1 MFNKKLG
8 PAQNSLHLHL
18 TEITFKNQM
27 EGEREMLIA
36 FKKMTLTNF
45 KNHSALEIEF
55 GHITNIHG
63 RNGAGKS
70 SIGDAITWLLYGTDI
85 IGNKLE
91 PKPISENDAE
101 TKVELLLLVDD
112 KQILLGRSQ
121 KKTAKYYI
129 NEVPEKATKFNELV
143 SSLFDKDLF
152 LSLFNPT
159 YFFTQHWQVQRKQLL
174 QYVSEPLNKE
184 VFATMSKASA
194 KGLEE
199 QLKNHSLDDVEKIHR
214 ERYRKRDTEYVR
226 ASERVRTLTE
236 QLEKFG
242 GNISDISTLQAELN
256 ALQEKRFKMDED
268 VLPQR
273 EIQQKRANLEKDI
286 EMVKQNILR
295 QKEVAAQIQAETIQ
309 EHCHTC
315 GQPLNEE
322 AIEKVKVNKSA
333 RLKKEVEI
341 GKRMVEQYNALVE
354 HLKQMPVVEVQP
366 IDTTELDA
374 RILELKGQIQQH
386 SQVEQLRRE
395 IEAARQNLEVIR
407 QERND
412 SLALIDAVKEFRS
425 KQAELMVQ
433 KVDKL
438 FEKISVRL
446 YEEQKNGELRDT
458 FEIEMDGKPYSK
470 LSTAEKIKCGLELI
484 EVLSKQSGVIAP
496 TFVDNAESIL
506 SFTKPTGQL
515 IVARVVD
522 TDFEVK
528 NVSLKEEVV
537 NE

>member
-1 MFNKKLG
+1 MV
-8 PAQNSLHLHL
+8 
-18 TEITFKNQM
+18 ITFKK
-27 EGEREMLIA
+27 L
-36 FKKMTLTNF
+36 TLANF
-45 KNHSALEIEF
+45 KNHAALEIEF
-55 GHITNIHG
+55 GDITNIQG

-70 SIGDAITWLLYGTDI
+70 SIGDAVTWLLYGTDI
-85 IGNKLE
+85 MGNKLE
-91 PKPISENDAE
+91 PKPIGETDVE
-101 TKVELLLLVDD
+101 TKVELLLQVDD

-159 YFFTQHWQVQRKQLL
+159 YFFTQHWQEQRKQLL

-184 VFATMSKASA
+184 VLAAMSKIRANE
-194 KGLEE
+194 LEL
-199 QLKNHSLDDVEKIHR
+199 QLKKHSLDDIEKIHR

-226 ASERVRTLTE
+226 ASERVKTLTE
-236 QLEKFG
+236 QLEKYG
-242 GNISDISTLQAELN
+242 DSVSDISALQAELKS
-256 ALQEKRFKMDED
+256 LQEKRFKIDEGL
-268 VLPQR
+268 LPQR
-273 EIQQKRANLEKDI
+273 EAQLKRAGLEKDI
-286 EMVKQNILR
+286 EIVKQNILR
-295 QKEVAAQIQAETIQ
+295 QKEIAAQIQAEPIQ

-322 AIEKVKVNKSA
+322 AIEKVKANKSA

-354 HLKQMPVVEVQP
+354 QLKQMPVVEVQP

-386 SQVEQLRRE
+386 SQVEQLKRE
-395 IEAARQNLEVIR
+395 IEAAKQNLEVIR

-496 TFVDNAESIL
+496 TFVDNAESII
-506 SFTKPTGQL
+506 SFTKPSGQL

-522 TDFEVK
+522 TDFEIK
-528 NVSLKEEVV
+528 TVSLKEEVV

>member
-1 MFNKKLG
+1 MV
-8 PAQNSLHLHL
+8 
-18 TEITFKNQM
+18 ITFKKL
-27 EGEREMLIA
+27 MLA
-36 FKKMTLTNF
+36 NF
-45 KNHSALEIEF
+45 KNHAALEIEF
-55 GHITNIHG
+55 GDITNIHG

-85 IGNKLE
+85 MGNKLE
-91 PKPISENDAE
+91 PKPIGEDDAE
-101 TKVELLLLVDD
+101 TKVELLLQVDD

-152 LSLFNPT
+152 LSLFNPV
-159 YFFTQHWQVQRKQLL
+159 YFFTQHWQEQRKQLL

-184 VFATMSKASA
+184 VLAAMSKVRA
-194 KGLEE
+194 KQLEPE
-199 QLKNHSLDDVEKIHR
+199 LKKHSLDDVEKIHR

-226 ASERVRTLTE
+226 ASERVKTLTE
-236 QLEKFG
+236 QLEKY
-242 GNISDISTLQAELN
+242 GNSISDISALQAELKS
-256 ALQEKRFKMDED
+256 LQEKRFKIDED
-268 VLPQR
+268 LLPQR
-273 EIQQKRANLEKDI
+273 EIQLKRAGLEKEI
-286 EMVKQNILR
+286 EMLKQNILR
-295 QKEVAAQIQAETIQ
+295 QKEIAAQIKAEPIQ

-315 GQPLNEE
+315 GQPLNDE
-322 AIEKVKVNKSA
+322 AIEKVKANKAA
-333 RLKKEVEI
+333 RLKKEVET
-341 GKRMVEQYNALVE
+341 GKRMVEKYNALVE
-354 HLKQMPVVEVQP
+354 QLKQIPVVEIQP
-366 IDTTELDA
+366 IDTTEIDA
-374 RILELKGQIQQH
+374 RILELKEQIQQH
-386 SQVEQLRRE
+386 SQVEQLKQE
-395 IEAARQNLEVIR
+395 IELAKQQLEIIR
-407 QERND
+407 QERNE
-412 SLALIDAVKEFRS
+412 SLSIIDAVKEFRS

-446 YEEQKNGELRDT
+446 YEQQKNGELRDT

-484 EVLSKQSGVIAP
+484 EVLSKQSDVIAP

-506 SFTKPTGQL
+506 SFTKPSGQL

-522 TDFEVK
+522 TDLEIK
-528 NVSLKEEVV
+528 TVSMKEEVV

>member
-1 MFNKKLG
+1 MV
-8 PAQNSLHLHL
+8 
-18 TEITFKNQM
+18 ITFKK
-27 EGEREMLIA
+27 L
-36 FKKMTLTNF
+36 TLANF
-45 KNHSALEIEF
+45 KNHAALEIEF
-55 GHITNIHG
+55 GDITNIQG

-70 SIGDAITWLLYGTDI
+70 SIGNAVTWLLYGTDI
-85 IGNKLE
+85 MGNKLE
-91 PKPISENDAE
+91 PKPIGETNVE
-101 TKVELLLLVDD
+101 TKVELLLQVDD

-159 YFFTQHWQVQRKQLL
+159 YFFTQHWQEQRKQLL

-184 VFATMSKASA
+184 VLAAMSKIRANE
-194 KGLEE
+194 LEL
-199 QLKNHSLDDVEKIHR
+199 QLKKHSLDDIEKIHR

-226 ASERVRTLTE
+226 ASERVKTLTE
-236 QLEKFG
+236 QLEKYG
-242 GNISDISTLQAELN
+242 DSVSDISALQAELKS
-256 ALQEKRFKMDED
+256 LQEKRFKIDEGL
-268 VLPQR
+268 LPQR
-273 EIQQKRANLEKDI
+273 EAQLKRAGLEKDI
-286 EMVKQNILR
+286 EIVKQNILR
-295 QKEVAAQIQAETIQ
+295 QKEIAAQIQAEPIQ

-322 AIEKVKVNKSA
+322 AIEKVKANKSA

-354 HLKQMPVVEVQP
+354 QLKQMPVVEVQP

-386 SQVEQLRRE
+386 SQVEQLKRE
-395 IEAARQNLEVIR
+395 IEAAKQNLEVIR

-484 EVLSKQSGVIAP
+484 EVLSKQSEVIAP

-506 SFTKPTGQL
+506 SFTKPSGQL

-522 TDFEVK
+522 TDFEIK
-528 NVSLKEEVV
+528 TVSLKEEIS

>member
-1 MFNKKLG
+1 MV
-8 PAQNSLHLHL
+8 
-18 TEITFKNQM
+18 ITFK
-27 EGEREMLIA
+27 
-36 FKKMTLTNF
+36 KMSLANF
-45 KNHSALEIEF
+45 KNHATLEIEF
-55 GHITNIHG
+55 GDITNIQG

-85 IGNKLE
+85 MGNKLE
-91 PKPISENDAE
+91 PKPIGEDDAE
-101 TKVELLLLVDD
+101 TKVELLLQVDD

-143 SSLFDKDLF
+143 VSLFDKDLF
-152 LSLFNPT
+152 LSLFNPIF
-159 YFFTQHWQVQRKQLL
+159 FFTQHWQEQRKQLL

-184 VFATMSKASA
+184 VLAAMSKIRANE
-194 KGLEE
+194 LET
-199 QLKNHSLDDVEKIHR
+199 QLKKHSLDDIEKIHR

-236 QLEKFG
+236 QLEKFRE
-242 GNISDISTLQAELN
+242 NISDISALQAELKS
-256 ALQEKRFKMDED
+256 LQEKRFKMDEHL
-268 VLPQR
+268 LPQR
-273 EIQQKRANLEKDI
+273 EIQLKRAGLEKDI
-286 EMVKQNILR
+286 QVVKQNILR
-295 QKEVAAQIQAETIQ
+295 QKEIAAQIQAETIQ
-309 EHCHTC
+309 ENCHTC
-315 GQPLNEE
+315 GQPLNDE
-322 AIEKVKVNKSA
+322 AIEKVKANKTA

-341 GKRMVEQYNALVE
+341 GKLMVEQYNTLIE
-354 HLKQMPVVEVQP
+354 QLKQLPVVEVQP
-366 IDTTELDA
+366 IDTTEIDA

-386 SQVEQLRRE
+386 SQVEQLKQE
-395 IEAARQNLEVIR
+395 IESSKQQLEIIR

-412 SLALIDAVKEFRS
+412 SLSLIDAVKEFRS

-506 SFTKPTGQL
+506 SFAKPSGQL

-522 TDFEVK
+522 TDFEIK